1 MGFIFDINGQGDLG
15 QESLAHDL
23 SKELNVKLGEMTLR
37 QFPDGEFYVRCFEQV
52 KNEDCYILCHLHH
65 PNEKALAIIFLAETL
80 KELGAKRIHLIAP
93 YLAYMRQDIRFHEGE
108 GISSRYFAKLMSHYV
123 DSLITVDPHLHRY
136 HSLGEIY
143 SIPASSLTAVEPIAQ
158 YIKQHINNPVV
169 IGPDGES
176 EQWAKSVAIAA
187 GCPYE
192 VLTKERFGDRDV
204 KVSLPHV
211 ENYLDHTPVLVDDII
226 STGKTMM
233 QAAQHLT
240 DAGLPLPT
248 CIGVHAVFADGAAEE
263 MAKQQ
268 LTVVTCDSI
277 PHGTNKISLSGLLAT
292 GIQDLIKTL

>member
-1 MGFIFDINGQGDLG
+1 MGFIFDISGQDNLARELSNELDVKRGD
-15 QESLAHDL
+15 
-23 SKELNVKLGEMTLR
+23 MTLR
-37 QFPDGEFYVRCFEQV
+37 QFPDGEFYIRCLQDV
-52 KNEDCYILCHLHH
+52 KDQDCFILCHLHQ
-65 PNEKALAIIFLAETL
+65 PNEKALAIIFLTETL
-80 KELGAKRIHLIAP
+80 KELGAKRVHLIAP

-108 GISSRYFAKLMSHYV
+108 GISSRYFAKLMSQYV

-136 HSLGEIY
+136 HSLSEIY
-143 SIPASSLTAVEPIAQ
+143 SIPASSLTAVQPIAE
-158 YIKQHINNPVV
+158 YIKTHIHNPVV

-176 EQWAKSVAIAA
+176 EQWAKNVALSA

-211 ENYLDHTPVLVDDII
+211 ENYLNHTPVLVDDII

-240 DAGLPLPT
+240 DAGLAIPT

-263 MAKQQ
+263 MAKQK
-268 LTVVTCDSI
+268 LNVVTCDSI
-277 PHGTNKISLSGLLAT
+277 PHGTNAISLSSLIAQGINALLAR
-292 GIQDLIKTL
+292 